1 MSSVDL
7 IDVDSNSIVSIKDR
21 PILHIDDSNMSDTLY
36 ISGFKSIVTDQ
47 YIISLLNKID
57 TPLEIE
63 LLYRK
68 KTGRVWVKYHTIQA
82 AGKTMLYLNQ
92 CNHNDQQLI
101 SIGCNLSI
109 KYELGMKRDR
119 QRVVSTNRNYHHST
133 IIRHIRT
140 ITNDIIE
147 STHESTS
154 VDYNTT
160 TTDNHINKNNNM
172 NTVKSLVKN
181 KKSKSSNSILQCN
194 LCMKGQSSS
203 SSTSKHSGI
212 MIPPSKVTYSSNSLL
227 VNNMEYPFP
236 TGIYLTRVIQLMQK
250 VSSQEKKKK
259 KDEKDGED
267 GEDPLLR
274 LITDTSIFGNK
285 YNKEISESM
294 SMVDSVY
301 RVIAFMNQ
309 THSIQSTV
317 LSDNKNN
324 NNNDNDCIQR
334 TIIDLEDKERVV
346 NVFVLG
352 DGMYPITAACM
363 CLHLPEHWTFYSIDP
378 LMEYNSNSVLG

>member
-1 MSSVDL
+1 
-7 IDVDSNSIVSIKDR
+7 
-21 PILHIDDSNMSDTLY
+21 MSDTLY

-147 STHESTS
+147 STHESAI
-154 VDYNTT
+154 VDFNTT
-160 TTDNHINKNNNM
+160 TTTDSNMNKNNNI

-181 KKSKSSNSILQCN
+181 KNSKSSNSIVQCN
-194 LCMKGQSSS
+194 LCMKDS

-236 TGIYLTRVIQLMQK
+236 TGIYLTRVIQLMQR
-250 VSSQEKKKK
+250 VSSQEKKKNG
-259 KDEKDGED
+259 DD

-301 RVIAFMNQ
+301 RIIAFMNQ

-317 LSDNKNN
+317 LSGNN
-324 NNNDNDCIQR
+324 NNNNNNDCIQR

-363 CLHLPEHWTFYSIDP
+363 CLHLPEHWIYYSIDP
-378 LMEYNSNSVLG
+378 LMEYNINSVLG

>member
-7 IDVDSNSIVSIKDR
+7 IDVDSTSIVSIKDR

-109 KYELGMKRDR
+109 KYELGMKRDQ
-119 QRVVSTNRNYHHST
+119 QRVVSANRNYHHST

-147 STHESTS
+147 STHESI

-160 TTDNHINKNNNM
+160 TDNNINKNNNI
-172 NTVKSLVKN
+172 NTIKSLVKN
-181 KKSKSSNSILQCN
+181 KNSKSSNSIVQCN
-194 LCMKGQSSS
+194 LCMKGS

-250 VSSQEKKKK
+250 VSSQRKNNNNNNNNNKA
-259 KDEKDGED
+259 GED

-317 LSDNKNN
+317 LSGNN
-324 NNNDNDCIQR
+324 NNNNNNNNDCIQR

-363 CLHLPEHWTFYSIDP
+363 CLHLPQHWTYYSIDP
-378 LMEYNSNSVLG
+378 LMEYKSNSVLG